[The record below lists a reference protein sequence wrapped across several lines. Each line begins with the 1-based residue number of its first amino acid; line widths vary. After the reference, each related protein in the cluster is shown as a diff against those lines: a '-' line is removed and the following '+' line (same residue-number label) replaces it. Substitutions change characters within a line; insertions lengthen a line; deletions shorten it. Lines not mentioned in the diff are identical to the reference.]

1 MTPGSQS
8 TLSLFQTCS
17 QLWKFY
23 YLASL
28 APFLLSLLFL
38 FCLFILFSLKKQTN
52 KQKKPSDIVLAGDS
66 FFYWATWD
74 IDLYKTGTPSL
85 RVQRVPKRREVCQ
98 YIIKLQGLGVTC
110 EKCYEIQQI
119 EHWLAKSLKK
129 PPSGEKETFSVDK
142 KGAKSTAGKT
152 DYFLSRN
159 YGETPGSYEWVSFT
173 WINTIDEDCFQYK
186 ILDMN

>member
-1 MTPGSQS
+1 MTAGGQS
-8 TLSLFQTCS
+8 TFSLFQTCS
-17 QLWKFY
+17 QFWKSY

-38 FCLFILFSLKKQTN
+38 FCLFILFSFYEKNKKQ
-52 KQKKPSDIVLAGDS
+52 KPKTSDIVLAGDS
-66 FFYWATWD
+66 FFTEQ
-74 IDLYKTGTPSL
+74 LGTYIPIRLELHLWGYTESL
-85 RVQRVPKRREVCQ
+85 REVCQ
-98 YIIKLQGLGVTC
+98 YIIKLQGHGLTC

-129 PPSGEKETFSVDK
+129 PPSGEKETFSTDK

-159 YGETPGSYEWVSFT
+159 YGKAPDSYEWVSFT
-173 WINTIDEDCFQYK
+173 
-186 ILDMN
+186 